1 MTDNRKTLRVS
12 GVADDL
18 PHQYLLP
25 VFHSFGLVE
34 RLYLSKTSKHGA
46 RVAVVRYDTRTSAQY
61 ALRCINDD
69 PAYGPGGRWRA
80 QWAKRPLPDC
90 A

>member
-1 MTDNRKTLRVS
+1 MTNNRKTLRVS

-18 PHQYLLP
+18 PHGYLLR

-34 RLYLSKTSKHGA
+34 RLYLSKTSKDGA
-46 RVAVVRYDTRTSAQY
+46 RVAVVRYNTRERAAY
-61 ALRCINDD
+61 ALRYINGDS
-69 PAYGPGGRWRA
+69 AYGPGRRWRA
-80 QWAKRPLPDC
+80 QWAKRALPDC